1 MAGPRRGPGWTSPG
15 GPAAAGVRGGR
26 ADTGGRQMT
35 TSRAPVGGPGPGLG
49 GTPGDAR
56 PRRAAWLAAWT
67 GHHRAWRRPAWRR
80 LAGELVF
87 AAIFGGI
94 YEEIRDH
101 MVQAGAPAPRPAAR
115 TGAGAASHALS
126 IVSAERDLGV
136 FREQAVQA
144 AFLNAD
150 TVVDAFNAYYG
161 GTHFLV
167 PAGVLI
173 WLLLRHPGRYAR
185 ARTALAVT
193 TGLAF

>member
-67 GHHRAWRRPAWRR
+67 VHHPAWRRPAWRR

-87 AAIFGGI
+87 AAIFGVI

-101 MVQAGAPAPRPAAR
+101 MVQVGSPAAR
-115 TGAGAASHALS
+115 RPLPTARGRG
-126 IVSAERDLGV
+126 E
-136 FREQAVQA
+136 
-144 AFLNAD
+144 
-150 TVVDAFNAYYG
+150 
-161 GTHFLV
+161 
-167 PAGVLI
+167 PA
-173 WLLLRHPGRYAR
+173 RSR
-185 ARTALAVT
+185 AR
-193 TGLAF
+193 

>member
-67 GHHRAWRRPAWRR
+67 VHHPAGRRPAWRR

-87 AAIFGGI
+87 AAVFGVI
-94 YEEIRDH
+94 YEQIRDH
-101 MVQAGAPAPRPAAR
+101 MVQAGSAAAR
-115 TGAGAASHALS
+115 PRLAIASAEAGPCVFRGRGGRAGA
-126 IVSAERDLGV
+126 
-136 FREQAVQA
+136 
-144 AFLNAD
+144 
-150 TVVDAFNAYYG
+150 
-161 GTHFLV
+161 
-167 PAGVLI
+167 
-173 WLLLRHPGRYAR
+173 
-185 ARTALAVT
+185 
-193 TGLAF
+193 